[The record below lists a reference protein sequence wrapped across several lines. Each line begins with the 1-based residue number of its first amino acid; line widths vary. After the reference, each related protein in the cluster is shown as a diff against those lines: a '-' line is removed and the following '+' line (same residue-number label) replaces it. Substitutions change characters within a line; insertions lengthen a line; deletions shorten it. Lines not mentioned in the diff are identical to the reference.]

1 MHRLL
6 RRLAADERGD
16 IAIIQA
22 VAVLLVIA
30 CAVLLN

>member
-6 RRLAADERGD
+6 QRIAADERGD

-22 VAVLLVIA
+22 ATVLLMIA
-30 CAVLLN
+30 CAVLVN

>member
-6 RRLAADERGD
+6 RRLAADDRGD

>member
-22 VAVLLVIA
+22 AAVLLVIA